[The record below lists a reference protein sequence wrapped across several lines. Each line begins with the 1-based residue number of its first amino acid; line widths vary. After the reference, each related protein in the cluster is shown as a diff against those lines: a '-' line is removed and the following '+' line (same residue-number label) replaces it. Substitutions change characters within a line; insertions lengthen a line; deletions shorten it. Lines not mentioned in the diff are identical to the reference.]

1 MTRRYKLPNRPLA
14 NNDFGST
21 GGFELWNLMIQLW
34 YRTGRLEVAVLL
46 GGSILLA
53 LLSAIVGRVFEVW

>member
-1 MTRRYKLPNRPLA
+1 MPRRYKLPNSPMVSH
-14 NNDFGST
+14 DFGSA